1 MKLLQIYGL
10 VLILLIFTSKLA
22 AQEEDVFICGG
33 VKDQK
38 TIIEPGELRGVTY
51 TLKILLVEFS
61 DIHHKPGITYTN
73 WNNLFFSS
81 GIYVSPNMY
90 SPDGQQVFG
99 SMKDYYTIMSDGE
112 FNLNGYILNQD
123 ANSDQVPDWLVLPLT
138 KQYYDQ
144 QGFSTFENAAFN
156 AAITAGLD
164 ISTGSNIKLAIIY
177 AGHTYR
183 NGGLWPHANY
193 LGGTFYINGELF
205 GAGEPYGQEHPQAK
219 FSEIGINVHEFAH
232 LLGMPDLG
240 VNGFFDVMNAGTYT
254 GPNYRAACP
263 MPFNPQ
269 TRYLKGWIGLEPIT
283 YNRTLQSDYNLRD
296 PEVFKIQNSSDPNNY
311 WLIETRRFDQTMV
324 IGSTACNDYNYYLF
338 RNFFPNPMTQG
349 VFAWR
354 VVGNNYS
361 TLIHADGK
369 NWTGYPQI
377 TQGVPYPGTGK
388 VKVLSPWSDTRSSP
402 AWVPNTKP
410 STNVGMEIVNQGTGW
425 YLLDLYYTN
434 PQNASPSKPQNLT
447 VTVSAN
453 LHPYLSWT
461 ANTEPDIYRYIVEK
475 YISQDQPWFLLTQT
489 TNNYYEDPYE
499 TICVPPPGQQCEAGH
514 WVRYRVKVVD
524 NTQKVSVPSDSVM
537 QIVSGG
543 APYKIRV
550 DPAISEKPT
559 EYSLLQNYPNPFN
572 PTTTISY
579 SVSKDGLVTLKVFDI
594 LGREVAELV
603 DEAKEA
609 GNYSVAFNASEL
621 PSGIYFYTL
630 TSENFMTTKKLI
642 LLK

>member
-1 MKLLQIYGL
+1 MKSLF
-10 VLILLIFTSKLA
+10 VLFLFIIIFLCVSTTL
-22 AQEEDVFICGG
+22 AQEDIFLCATDSRNISEKG
-33 VKDQK
+33 Q
-38 TIIEPGELRGVTY
+38 LRGVTWN
-51 TLKILLVEFS
+51 LKILLVEFQ
-61 DIHHKPGITYTN
+61 DVHHKTPGYTYTN

-99 SMKDYYTIMSDGE
+99 SMKDYYSIMSDGQ
-112 FNLNGYILNQD
+112 FTLNGYVVNQD
-123 ANSDQVPDWLVLPLT
+123 ANGDQVPDWLTLPLA
-138 KQYYDQ
+138 KSVYDN
-144 QGFSTFENAAFN
+144 QGFANWTMFLNAAFT
-156 AAITAGLD
+156 AANNAGLD
-164 ISTGSNIKLAIIY
+164 ITTSSTTKLAIIY

-183 NGGLWPHANY
+183 NGGLNPQA
-193 LGGTFYINGELF
+193 GGNLYINGELF
-205 GAGEPYGQEHPQAK
+205 APGAPYQNERLDAK

-240 VNGFFDVMNAGTYT
+240 LNGFFDVMNAGTFT

-269 TRYLKGWIGLEPIT
+269 TRYLKGWIDVQAIT
-283 YNRTLQSDYNLRD
+283 TNVTYQSDYNLRD
-296 PEVFKIQNSSDPNNY
+296 PEIFKIQNSGDPNNY
-311 WLIETRRFDQTMV
+311 WLIETRRFDQSMI
-324 IGSTACNDYNYYLF
+324 IGSTTCNDYNYYLF
-338 RNFFPNPMTQG
+338 RNFFANPMTQG

-361 TLIHADGK
+361 TIIHADGK
-369 NWTGYPQI
+369 NWSGYPQI

-388 VKVLSPWSDTRSSP
+388 VKVLSPWSDTRTSP

-425 YLLDLYYTN
+425 YLIDLYYSN

-453 LHPYLSWT
+453 LHPYLSWA
-461 ANTEPDIYRYIVEK
+461 ANTEPDLNGYVVDK
-475 YISQDQPWFLLTQT
+475 YVTFPPGWQYLTTRSSSQ
-489 TNNYYEDPYE
+489 NYYEDLTE
-499 TICVPPPGQQCEAGH
+499 TICPPGQQCQTGH
-514 WVRYRVKVVD
+514 WVRYRVKAVD

-537 QIVSGG
+537 QMVLGG
-543 APYKIRV
+543 YPDKISV
-550 DPAISEKPT
+550 DPPNSEKPT
-559 EYSLLQNYPNPFN
+559 EYSLMQNYPNPFN

-579 SVSKDGLVTLKVFDI
+579 SVPKNGLVTLKVYDI
-594 LGREVAELV
+594 LGKEVAELV
-603 DEAKEA
+603 NETKET
-609 GNYSVAFNASEL
+609 GNYSVTFNASEL

-630 TSENFMTTKKLI
+630 TSGNFTATKKLI

>member
-1 MKLLQIYGL
+1 
-10 VLILLIFTSKLA
+10 VLIIIFFSPA
-22 AQEEDVFICGG
+22 EISAQEDVFICGG
-33 VKDQK
+33 VSDQE
-38 TIIEPGELRGVTY
+38 TIMDPGQLRGVTY

-61 DIHHKPGITYTN
+61 DIHYKPGITYSN

-99 SMKDYYTIMSDGE
+99 SMKDYYTVMSDGY
-112 FNLNGYILNQD
+112 FNLNGYVVNQD
-123 ANSDQVPDWLVLPLT
+123 ANGNQVPDWLTLPLT
-138 KQYYDQ
+138 KQYYDEQ
-144 QGFSTFENAAFN
+144 PWSVFENAAFT
-156 AAITAGLD
+156 AANNAGLD
-164 ISTGSNIKLAIIY
+164 ISTSSTTKLAIIY

-183 NGGLWPHANY
+183 GNGSGLWPHANY

-205 GAGEPYGQEHPQAK
+205 AAGEPYDKEHPQAK

-283 YNRTLQSDYNLRD
+283 VNRSFQSDYNLRD
-296 PEVFKIQNSSDPNNY
+296 PEVFKITASNYPNYY
-311 WLIETRRFDQTMV
+311 WLIETRRFDQTMI
-324 IGSTACNDYNYYLF
+324 IGSTTCNDYNYYLF
-338 RNFFPNPMTQG
+338 RNFFANPLTQG
-349 VFAWR
+349 VFVWKIQS
-354 VVGNNYS
+354 NNYG
-361 TLIHADGK
+361 TLLHADGK
-369 NWTGYPQI
+369 TWSGYPQI

-388 VKVLSPWSDTRSSP
+388 VKVLSPWSDTRTSP

-410 STNVGMEIVNQGTGW
+410 SLNVGMEITNQSTGW
-425 YLLDLYYTN
+425 YMIDFFVAT
-434 PQNASPSKPQNLT
+434 PENASPSKPQNLT

-453 LHPYLSWT
+453 FHPYLSWT
-461 ANTEPDIYRYIVEK
+461 VNTEPDLNSYIVDK
-475 YISQDQPWFLLTQT
+475 YVTSPPGWQYLTTRSSSQ
-489 TNNYYEDPYE
+489 NYYEDPNE
-499 TICVPPPGQQCEAGH
+499 TICVPPPGQQCESGH
-514 WVRYRVKVVD
+514 WIRYRVKAVD

-537 QIVSGG
+537 QMVSGG
-543 APYKIRV
+543 APDKISV
-550 DPAISEKPT
+550 DPPSSEKPT
-559 EYSLLQNYPNPFN
+559 EYSLMQNYPNPFN

-579 SVSKDGLVTLKVFDI
+579 SVPKNGLVTLKVYDI
-594 LGREVAELV
+594 LGTEVADLV
-603 DEAKEA
+603 NEVKEE
-609 GNYSVAFNASEL
+609 GIYYVTFNASEL

-630 TSENFMTTKKLI
+630 TSGNFMATKKLI